1 VDKQAPVNLQR
12 EWDRL
17 LIDKF
22 YGADT
27 LKMYILCMI
36 FKRNFG
42 ITDDQ
47 FDELKRIPKL
57 IGHRNVYARRFIC
70 AYLPK
75 IADILWKHKHEEIET
90 LADAMSKISYDVDKV
105 ESDYNKINRDRNE
118 ITRSKKANF
127 AAALS
132 KKESNKWHKSINLG
146 KTWNVTK

>member
-1 VDKQAPVNLQR
+1 
-12 EWDRL
+12 
-17 LIDKF
+17 
-22 YGADT
+22 
-27 LKMYILCMI
+27 MI
-36 FKRNFG
+36 FKRNFD

-47 FDELKRIPKL
+47 FDELKRVPKL
-57 IGHRNVYARRFIC
+57 IGQRNVYARRFIC

-90 LADAMSKISYDVDKV
+90 LADAMSKIKYDVDKV
-105 ESDYNKINRDRNE
+105 EFDYDKINRDRSA
-118 ITRSKKANF
+118 ITRSKKASL